1 MGLVAAGV
9 GDDGPAELPEQ
20 LGDGDG
26 DEPEDAGAAV
36 EGAPAGGGDG
46 DGDGEEG
53 VGEEG
58 VGEQADRGPAVP
70 GCPGGDLAAVQ
81 PADLLRLLVIFL
93 NGPGQVGH
101 HGQQHGQRLGSP
113 RFPHGRLPGLH
124 YGRKTARRARP
135 EGGQTQPP
143 APLAS

>member
-36 EGAPAGGGDG
+36 EGALAGGGDG
-46 DGDGEEG
+46 EEC
-53 VGEEG
+53 

-70 GCPGGDLAAVQ
+70 GCLGGHLAAIQ
-81 PADLLRLLVIFL
+81 AADLLGLLMIFL
-93 NGPGQVGH
+93 D
-101 HGQQHGQRLGSP
+101 SP
-113 RFPHGRLPGLH
+113 SGDGDGDQLRERDRGRAPAQEVADGA
-124 YGRKTARRARP
+124 GVAVPP
-135 EGGQTQPP
+135 EQ
-143 APLAS
+143 

>member
-1 MGLVAAGV
+1 MGLLGVVLVASAPQRPGVSVGLVAAGV

-26 DEPEDAGAAV
+26 DEPDDADAAV
-36 EGAPAGGGDG
+36 EGALAGGGD
-46 DGDGEEG
+46 
-53 VGEEG
+53 GEEG

-93 NGPGQVGH
+93 D
-101 HGQQHGQRLGSP
+101 SP
-113 RFPHGRLPGLH
+113 SGDGDGDQLRERDRGR
-124 YGRKTARRARP
+124 A
-135 EGGQTQPP
+135 P
-143 APLAS
+143 AQEVADVPV